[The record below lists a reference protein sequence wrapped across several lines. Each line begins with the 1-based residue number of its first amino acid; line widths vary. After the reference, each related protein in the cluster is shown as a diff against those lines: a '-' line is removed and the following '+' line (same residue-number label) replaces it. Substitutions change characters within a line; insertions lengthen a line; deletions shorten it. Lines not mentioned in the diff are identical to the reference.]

1 MITDA
6 DVPRAPADTGPGE
19 DADLGDETDLTADA
33 DDRER
38 FREYISTRDRRLRN
52 DLVESH
58 MGLAVHIAKR
68 FSRKSVDDDLRQ
80 VAMIGLVKAVDR
92 FDPDH
97 GAAFSTFAGRTI
109 EGELKRHF
117 RDATWAL
124 KVPRSAKELH
134 LDVRR
139 ASAELEQRNGA
150 SPTVAEIADHLGID
164 RDDVLRG
171 LAADAAASTEA
182 LDVREPDGAIDR
194 LDALAVEDVE
204 IEHVDATDE
213 INDLLSHLSP
223 RDRRIVTLRFAE
235 RKTQS
240 EIAEIEGISQMHVSR
255 LLRSAFAQMR
265 AAATDRGD

>member
-1 MITDA
+1 MD
-6 DVPRAPADTGPGE
+6 DT
-19 DADLGDETDLTADA
+19 

-38 FREYISTRDRRLRN
+38 FHDYARTRDRRVRN
-52 DLVESH
+52 ELVEAH

-68 FSRKSVDDDLRQ
+68 YSRRSLDDDLRQ

-139 ASAELEQRNGA
+139 ASAELEQRLGA
-150 SPTVAEIADHLGID
+150 SPTVAQIAEHLEVD

-171 LAADAAASTEA
+171 LAADAASGVEA
-182 LDVREPDGAIDR
+182 LDTREPDSAVDR
-194 LDALAVEDVE
+194 MDVLAVHD
-204 IEHVDATDE
+204 DE
-213 INDLLSHLSP
+213 IDQVDNVDELSGLLGHLSE

-255 LLRSAFAQMR
+255 LLRRAFETMR
-265 AAATDRGD
+265 AAAGTAG

>member
-1 MITDA
+1 MH
-6 DVPRAPADTGPGE
+6 
-19 DADLGDETDLTADA
+19 DA

-38 FREYISTRDRRLRN
+38 FQEYVQTRDRRLRN
-52 DLVESH
+52 ELVEAH

-68 FSRKSVDDDLRQ
+68 YSRRGLDDDLRQ

-92 FDPDH
+92 FDPEH

-117 RDATWAL
+117 RDATWTL

-139 ASAELEQRNGA
+139 ASAELEQRLGT
-150 SPTVAEIADHLGID
+150 SPTVAQIADYLDVD

-171 LAADAAASTEA
+171 LAADAASSVEA
-182 LDVREPDGAIDR
+182 LDTREPDSAIDR
-194 LDALAVEDVE
+194 MDVLAVHDDEVE
-204 IEHVDATDE
+204 QVDHLDQLS
-213 INDLLSHLSP
+213 DLLSNLSE
-223 RDRRIVTLRFAE
+223 RDRRIVVLRFAE

-255 LLRSAFAQMR
+255 LLRSAFATMR
-265 AAATDRGD
+265 AAAAADAAG